1 VELYFSHAGSLVEQI
16 VMIQV
21 SVINYP
27 DCTYEMR
34 KAGVLAEVRLY
45 EKLSSAA
52 LLKIIKYDLTNCRLI
67 GFM

>member
-16 VMIQV
+16 VIITF

-27 DCTYEMR
+27 DSTSEMR
-34 KAGVLAEVRLY
+34 KAGVLAEMRLY

-52 LLKIIKYDLTNCRLI
+52 LLKIGIRFAL
-67 GFM
+67 G